1 MSVSLKLAWSQTMS
15 LWKSGAL
22 NVLVFALVLAVTAIT
37 ATGFFTQRIE
47 TALNQQGGLLL
58 GGDLAVLADH
68 EIPETFINN
77 AKTQG
82 ITTVKT
88 YEFPSM
94 VVFGEANQLAEIKA
108 VEAGFPLRGDLTI
121 GQHATDTGK
130 IVTQGPNTGEV
141 WIEPRCV

>member
-58 GGDLAVLADH
+58 GGCLLY
-68 EIPETFINN
+68 T
-77 AKTQG
+77 
-82 ITTVKT
+82 
-88 YEFPSM
+88 S
-94 VVFGEANQLAEIKA
+94 
-108 VEAGFPLRGDLTI
+108 
-121 GQHATDTGK
+121 
-130 IVTQGPNTGEV
+130 
-141 WIEPRCV
+141 RCV